1 LFFAGEYEVTEQ
13 NYWHLLFVD
22 DNTEN
27 CELAAKYLNEQVVLE
42 PGEKLKVTTEVV
54 FDKALDRL
62 EASQFDL
69 IILDVR
75 LGSHEEEREEEEGIK
90 VLEAIKTRCFIPVIF
105 YTGLPQKVRDLQTP
119 LIKVIENTEGLPKV
133 LSTIKEIFSTGL
145 PLVNRALLQ
154 HVKKVQRD
162 YMWDFVARNWEKFG
176 DTPDRTSLAYLLAR
190 RLAKSLDS
198 PGIQRLA
205 EELGDTTG
213 VWCGEDNVHP
223 MMYYIVPPIT
233 AEPTTGDIFSKA
245 IDDQTEYTV
254 LLTPSCDIDKGKAEW
269 MLFAR
274 CLLLSEQPEYVEYA
288 QNPGDRKAKGKI
300 KSLLNDNREGNQP
313 ERFKFLPGVID
324 LPDMV
329 VDFQQLTAISLDE
342 FNSLKG
348 QGQLERIASLDSPY
362 AEALIARFT
371 RYFGRVGVPA
381 LNIDMIIDRIE
392 KETSESSGKETK

>member
-1 LFFAGEYEVTEQ
+1 MTEQ